1 MAFKDVLVGKKPVK
15 SNIFAKYF
23 LLFAAIFLVTLTVL
37 GTALTLMVNAYS
49 QNERTN
55 LLKENVQSVSGTISS
70 SLIMQDINS
79 RYSVE
84 KELMCESLYII
95 SNSIDADVFV
105 CDVEGNII
113 LCKERAYSTPDFGEF
128 TTCALHD
135 SYSISSA
142 LLQRV
147 YETGTVTG
155 RITVRGQTNYIVG
168 TTIVSDGD
176 VIGYTFAQTQT
187 GVQSLALAVI
197 RIFLLSALACL
208 MLAFICIW
216 HLTKKMVTPL
226 QQMSAA
232 AKQFAIGD
240 FSYRVKVRGC
250 DELAD
255 LGIAFNDMA
264 DALDKTESSRAS
276 FVANV
281 SHELKTPMTSIAGF
295 IDGILD
301 GTIPKEKQ
309 NYYLGLVSTEVRRL
323 SRLVVA
329 MLNMSKIESG
339 EFQMKPNNYDISD
352 QIIRIL
358 LTFEQK
364 IEKKN
369 IEIIGLEDLQ
379 PQYIVAD
386 PDMIYQVIYNLFD
399 NAVKFTN
406 EDGFIKVTLE
416 DLGSQIRVSIKNS
429 GAGIKAE
436 ELSRVFE
443 RFYKVDKSRSLD
455 AKGAGLG
462 LYIVKMMV
470 EMHSGRIYAK
480 SEDENTAEFV
490 FTLPKAFTPV
500 NKKGAKEA

>member
-105 CDVEGNII
+105 CDVEGNIT
-113 LCKERAYSTPDFGEF
+113 LCKERAYSTPYFGEF

>member
-1 MAFKDVLVGKKPVK
+1 MIHQDTTHKLVIFKNLTQVLTGTFYAVPCTGLSLRVCLVPDIAVRFLVFLYRYVCIVI
-15 SNIFAKYF
+15 SGCIQIDQFRVSVIFIFGSGPTKV
-23 LLFAAIFLVTLTVL
+23 LSRIILFA
-37 GTALTLMVNAYS
+37 S
-49 QNERTN
+49 E
-55 LLKENVQSVSGTISS
+55 
-70 SLIMQDINS
+70 INS
-79 RYSVE
+79 H
-84 KELMCESLYII
+84 
-95 SNSIDADVFV
+95 F
-105 CDVEGNII
+105 
-113 LCKERAYSTPDFGEF
+113 
-128 TTCALHD
+128 
-135 SYSISSA
+135 
-142 LLQRV
+142 
-147 YETGTVTG
+147 
-155 RITVRGQTNYIVG
+155 
-168 TTIVSDGD
+168 
-176 VIGYTFAQTQT
+176 
-187 GVQSLALAVI
+187 VI
-197 RIFLLSALACL
+197 RRI
-208 MLAFICIW
+208 
-216 HLTKKMVTPL
+216 P
-226 QQMSAA
+226 
-232 AKQFAIGD
+232 
-240 FSYRVKVRGC
+240 R
-250 DELAD
+250 
-255 LGIAFNDMA
+255 A

>member
-113 LCKERAYSTPDFGEF
+113 LCKERAYSPPYFGEF

>member
-113 LCKERAYSTPDFGEF
+113 LCKERAYSTPYFGEF

-168 TTIVSDGD
+168 TT
-176 VIGYTFAQTQT
+176 
-187 GVQSLALAVI
+187 VQSLALAVI

-429 GAGIKAE
+429 GTGIKAE

>member
-84 KELMCESLYII
+84 
-95 SNSIDADVFV
+95 
-105 CDVEGNII
+105 GNII
-113 LCKERAYSTPDFGEF
+113 LCKERAYSTPYFGEF

-240 FSYRVKVRGC
+240 FSYRGKVRGC

>member
-1 MAFKDVLVGKKPVK
+1 M
-15 SNIFAKYF
+15 
-23 LLFAAIFLVTLTVL
+23 
-37 GTALTLMVNAYS
+37 
-49 QNERTN
+49 
-55 LLKENVQSVSGTISS
+55 
-70 SLIMQDINS
+70 
-79 RYSVE
+79 
-84 KELMCESLYII
+84 
-95 SNSIDADVFV
+95 
-105 CDVEGNII
+105 
-113 LCKERAYSTPDFGEF
+113 
-128 TTCALHD
+128 
-135 SYSISSA
+135 
-142 LLQRV
+142 

-399 NAVKFTN
+399 NAV
-406 EDGFIKVTLE
+406 
-416 DLGSQIRVSIKNS
+416 NS